1 MCLSSCYIF
10 QYKATDFVVPGAGK
24 LDIKFTPD
32 DGSDAMQYTVFQ
44 FENSGGVALAMY
56 NTDEVF
62 IHHTYQK
69 DDIPMEQPAC
79 KPVFCHS

>member
-1 MCLSSCYIF
+1 MHVLQFEFQKFRILEILNFHPCCLF

-32 DGSDAMQYTVFQ
+32 DGSDPMQYTVFQ

-56 NTDEVF
+56 NTDEVLN
-62 IHHTYQK
+62 HT
-69 DDIPMEQPAC
+69 
-79 KPVFCHS
+79 V